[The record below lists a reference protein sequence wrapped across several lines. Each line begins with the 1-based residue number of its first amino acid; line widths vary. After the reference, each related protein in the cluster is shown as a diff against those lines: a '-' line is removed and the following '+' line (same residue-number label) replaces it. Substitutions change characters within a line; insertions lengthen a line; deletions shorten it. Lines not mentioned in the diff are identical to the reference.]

1 VRSAATFDYL
11 PGERMD
17 SNSLVTAGQLASYID
32 HTLLNPAATAQ
43 DIEKLCAEAEKFRF
57 FSVCVNG
64 SWVPLASRILSRT
77 GIKVAS
83 VVGFPLGASSSD
95 VKCFET
101 ESAIRDGAREID
113 VVINLGRLWQGDDR
127 YVVADLTKVV
137 KAAGESPVKAII
149 ECCLLSDEKKICA
162 CRLAVDSGAR
172 FVKTSTGFSTGGATI
187 ADVKLMRETVGP
199 NIGVKASGGI
209 RDARTAIAMIEA
221 GATRLGTSSG
231 VAILREFESFE
242 RGLLS

>member
-1 VRSAATFDYL
+1 
-11 PGERMD
+11 MD
-17 SNSLVTAGQLASYID
+17 SNSFVTAGQIAFYID

-43 DIEKLCAEAEKFRF
+43 DIEKLCAEAEKFQF

-64 SWVPLASRILSRT
+64 SWVPHASRVLSRT

-83 VVGFPLGASSSD
+83 VVGFPLGASCSD

-113 VVINLGRLWQGDDR
+113 VVISIGRLWQGDDR
-127 YVVADLTKVV
+127 YVVEDLTKVV
-137 KAAGESPVKAII
+137 KAAGESPVKVII
-149 ECCLLSDEKKICA
+149 ECCLLSDEKKIRA

-209 RDARTAIAMIEA
+209 RDAKTAIAMIEA

-231 VAILREFESFE
+231 VTILREFESFE